1 MLAANQVNNL
11 LIEAG
16 PVLAGTAHAIPPG
29 ETPQYMVFPLR
40 ARPPSDSGVAVVIL
54 VRLLSSAS
62 DDLPD
67 AAARRS
73 APVRVCVHIRVID
86 SGANAL
92 RCTPGCYNV
101 QSGTT
106 AKALPRLSEG
116 ARFADAS

>member
-1 MLAANQVNNL
+1 MAL
-11 LIEAG
+11 LEAG
-16 PVLAGTAHAIPPG
+16 SAVGGRVRQLEGLAPWPLEMGPEFVHGGSRSVLVSLLK
-29 ETPQYMVFPLR
+29 EVR
-40 ARPPSDSGVAVVIL
+40 APFIG
-54 VRLLSSAS
+54 
-62 DDLPD
+62 
-67 AAARRS
+67 
-73 APVRVCVHIRVID
+73 APVRVGVHMRVID

>member
-1 MLAANQVNNL
+1 MAL
-11 LIEAG
+11 LEAG
-16 PVLAGTAHAIPPG
+16 SAVGGRVRQLEGLAPWPLEMGPEFVHGGSRSVLVSLLK
-29 ETPQYMVFPLR
+29 EVR
-40 ARPPSDSGVAVVIL
+40 APFIGVG
-54 VRLLSSAS
+54 
-62 DDLPD
+62 
-67 AAARRS
+67 
-73 APVRVCVHIRVID
+73 VHMRVID